1 MGRVVGYLKRR
12 AGVSL
17 FIPVLLLLFVA
28 VESNAAIFKCRDS
41 SGQIS
46 FQGVVCATEGVELHL
61 PAETKRPALSPR
73 QKTVPNV
80 TQEQGQSA
88 TAGDHF
94 LWLAE
99 AGKGRIYL
107 LGSIHFG
114 TPTMYP
120 LPTVMIE
127 AFDAADSLVVEANTL
142 AVDSVQMMQL
152 VMSKGLYQDGTTL
165 QQNLS
170 VATWGRVKRVAASYG
185 VSELQ
190 INQQRPWLVSM
201 TLTAMALRRIGY
213 REDLGIDLY
222 FLKAAQGRKKII
234 ELESI
239 EQQLSLF
246 EKLSAKEQAL
256 MLEETLSELGQADT
270 FFKRMLAAWQ
280 TGDGEEVERMMS
292 ENLGRMAGA
301 ERLNQI
307 ILLDRNVTMAAAIDR
322 LARQGGTHFVVVGAG
337 HLPGKK
343 GIVGLLE
350 RRGYTLQQM

>member
-1 MGRVVGYLKRR
+1 MGLSYLKRR
-12 AGVSL
+12 TGASI
-17 FIPVLLLLFVA
+17 FILVLLLLLVM
-28 VESNAAIFKCRDS
+28 VESNAAVFKCRDS

-46 FQGVVCATEGVELHL
+46 FQGVACTTEGVELHL
-61 PAETKRPALSPR
+61 PAETKRPALSSR

-80 TQEQGQSA
+80 AQEPGQNA
-88 TAGDHF
+88 AGGEHF

-99 AGKGRIYL
+99 AGKGRVYL

-114 TPTMYP
+114 TPAMYP
-120 LPTVMIE
+120 LPAVMIE
-127 AFDAADSLVVEANTL
+127 AFDSADSLVVEANIL
-142 AVDSVQMMQL
+142 AVDSIQMTQL

-165 QQNLS
+165 QQSLS
-170 VATWGRVKRVAASYG
+170 NVTWNRVKWVAASYG
-185 VSELQ
+185 IAELQ

-201 TLTAMALRRIGY
+201 TLTAMALRRMGY

-246 EKLSAKEQAL
+246 EKLNAKEQAL
-256 MLEETLSELGQADT
+256 MLEETLRELDQADA

-280 TGDGEEVERMMS
+280 TGDGGEVESMMN

-307 ILLDRNVTMAAAIDR
+307 VLLDRNVTMTDAIDR
-322 LARQGGTHFVVVGAG
+322 LARQGGIHFVVVGAG
-337 HLPGKK
+337 HLPGEK
-343 GIVGLLE
+343 GIVGLLKK
-350 RRGYTLQQM
+350 RGYMLRQM